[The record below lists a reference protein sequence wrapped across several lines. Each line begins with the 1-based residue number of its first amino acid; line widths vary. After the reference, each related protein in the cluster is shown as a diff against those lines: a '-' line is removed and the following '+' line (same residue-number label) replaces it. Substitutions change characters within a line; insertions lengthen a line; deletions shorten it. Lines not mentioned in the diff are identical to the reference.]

1 MSNNFYF
8 AALEACSVTNAAA
21 VETTSR
27 TIYLPPGG
35 SLGPWRPSIK
45 TADPEGLCQYVPV
58 VIVGGTLFSV
68 NKRYM
73 SSHLI
78 MLLRFRAIFR

>member
-27 TIYLPPGG
+27 TIFLPPGG

-58 VIVGGTLFSV
+58 ILVSDTFFSITT
-68 NKRYM
+68 RYT
-73 SSHLI
+73 SPPFI
-78 MLLRFRAIFR
+78 